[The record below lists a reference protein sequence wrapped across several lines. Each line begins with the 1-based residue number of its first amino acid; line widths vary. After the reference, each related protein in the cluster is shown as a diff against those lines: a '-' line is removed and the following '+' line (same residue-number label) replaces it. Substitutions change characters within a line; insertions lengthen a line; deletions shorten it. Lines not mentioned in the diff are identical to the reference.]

1 MWENK
6 QKTLNKTVDFLG
18 TGLHSGKT
26 VSMKLHPAE
35 ANTGIVFRRTDLKKN
50 NEIKAN
56 YENVSSA
63 KLCTKIENYHGV
75 SISTIEHLMASFYI
89 CGVDNSVVELNGE
102 EVPIMDGSAIEFVKK
117 IEKIGLK
124 TLEQNRKF
132 IISTKISMH

>member
-35 ANTGIVFRRTDLKKN
+35 ANTGIVFRRTDFKKN

-63 KLCTKIENYHGV
+63 KLCTKIENDQGV

-117 IEKIGLK
+117 IKEIGLK
-124 TLEQNRKF
+124 T
-132 IISTKISMH
+132 